1 MLLDTDSILA
11 ISTSVGVFLCCVA
24 TVTSKFIQDYGCRCS
39 RRQCR
44 RDAER
49 DCGVCCRCGRERAET
64 DENLVSVS
72 VSVSTS
78 GSSKA

>member
-11 ISTSVGVFLCCVA
+11 ISTSVGVFVCCVL

-44 RDAER
+44 RDCER
-49 DCGVCCRCGRERAET
+49 DCGKCGRERAET
-64 DENLVSVS
+64 DEDL

-78 GSSKA
+78 GSSKV

>member
-11 ISTSVGVFLCCVA
+11 ISTSVGVFLCCVV

-49 DCGVCCRCGRERAET
+49 DCGCRCGRERAET
-64 DENLVSVS
+64 DEDL

-78 GSSKA
+78 GSAKV